1 MLLNIYQASMFFQMV
16 IRMRKIHYSNVIIFS
31 LFIICSF
38 IALYHLAERENY
50 LVLSKCTSPPK
61 DETKHVKPFV
71 NLENENNHAKG
82 PLSKTKTSKT
92 STNSKNL
99 VAGETFLLD
108 IILTLSIWQAAIRA
122 MAARRTWGECW
133 VCVASC
139 ATSPNLSVL
148 GLSWELSQQRSWELF
163 GLLLFS

>member
-1 MLLNIYQASMFFQMV
+1 MLLNIYQAAMFFQRV
-16 IRMRKIHYSNVIIFS
+16 IRMRKIYNSNVKKIS

-38 IALYHLAERENY
+38 IALYHLAETENY

-71 NLENENNHAKG
+71 NLENENNHTKG

-99 VAGETFLLD
+99 VAGETFLD

-122 MAARRTWGECW
+122 MAARRM
-133 VCVASC
+133 
-139 ATSPNLSVL
+139 
-148 GLSWELSQQRSWELF
+148 
-163 GLLLFS
+163 